1 MRSMNSRCAGGWKRC
16 FIFAA
21 MRYSLMEMDSSF
33 GSSMR
38 RGGVAWSARAKGRAQ
53 SRRSMWRL
61 RSRRWRR
68 PRLPVATARSAV
80 AGEGASAVAP
90 EASPW
95 ASPRHVLRRRVAR
108 PCREC

>member
-33 GSSMR
+33 GSSIR
-38 RGGVAWSARAKGRAQ
+38 LAGVAWSARAKGRAQ
-53 SRRSMWRL
+53 SRRNMF

-68 PRLPVATARSAV
+68 PPPRLPVATARAV
-80 AGEGASAVAP
+80 AGACAVAP
-90 EASPW
+90 EASPATSSAA
-95 ASPRHVLRRRVAR
+95 ASLDRF
-108 PCREC
+108 